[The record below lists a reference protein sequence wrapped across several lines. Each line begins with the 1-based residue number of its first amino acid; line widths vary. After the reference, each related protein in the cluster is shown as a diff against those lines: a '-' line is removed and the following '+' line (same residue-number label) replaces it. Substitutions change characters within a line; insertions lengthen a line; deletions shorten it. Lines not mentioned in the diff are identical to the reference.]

1 VPSKICVHQSRNKGQ
16 ANACPYY
23 LQSKFMLIKPEH
35 CLLYLKPMS
44 SIQNFINQL
53 SSFNQ
58 ISSDFEEFLRTS
70 LHDCKHQKNHI
81 LLDVGQIPKELWY
94 LASGTARVFSRDRQ
108 SQMENT
114 LWFWQ
119 TGDIIL
125 PFSGFYLQLPS
136 KTCIK
141 LTEKSQVIS
150 ISFVHLKYLSV
161 LFPEY
166 HIIAQKL
173 LESLITNLTS
183 HLEMIKNNST
193 KQRYQTLLK
202 TRPDLFNHAAI
213 KEMASFLGMSIN
225 TMKHIR
231 SIRF

>member
-1 VPSKICVHQSRNKGQ
+1 MPALIIYEAIFILSK
-16 ANACPYY
+16 AWT
-23 LQSKFMLIKPEH
+23 L
-35 CLLYLKPMS
+35 LLYLKTMS

-53 SSFNQ
+53 NSFNQ
-58 ISSDFEEFLRTS
+58 ISSDFEEFLQTS
-70 LHDCKHQKNHI
+70 LRDCKHQKNHI
-81 LLDVGQIPKELWY
+81 LLDVGQTPKELWY
-94 LASGTARVFSRDRQ
+94 LASGTARVFSTDRH
-108 SQMENT
+108 SQIENT

-125 PFSGFYLQLPS
+125 PFSGLYLQLPS

-141 LTEKSQVIS
+141 LTEKSQIVS

-166 HIIAQKL
+166 HSIAQKL
-173 LESLITNLTS
+173 LESLITNLTA
-183 HLEMIKNNST
+183 HLEMIKNSST
-193 KQRYQTLLK
+193 KQRYQNLIK
-202 TRPDLFNHAAI
+202 TRPDLFNHSAI